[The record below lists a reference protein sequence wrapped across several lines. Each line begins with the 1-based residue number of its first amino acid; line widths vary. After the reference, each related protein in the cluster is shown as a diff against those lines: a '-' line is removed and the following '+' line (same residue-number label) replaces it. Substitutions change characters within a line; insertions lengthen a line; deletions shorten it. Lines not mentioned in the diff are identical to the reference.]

1 LIDLRAVLASVAGRL
16 DAGDREGA
24 ARLYFDRIAMAPHGW
39 DGFEPAGRA
48 ILLAN
53 AGTYHQ
59 CRDRDALG
67 IELGSLSAFTGPA
80 LIITHPD
87 CYIEALEGFATGEAH
102 G

>member
-1 LIDLRAVLASVAGRL
+1 MIDLRAVLASVAGRL

-24 ARLYFDRIAMAPHGW
+24 ARLHFDRIAMAPHGW

-48 ILLAN
+48 M
-53 AGTYHQ
+53 
-59 CRDRDALG
+59 
-67 IELGSLSAFTGPA
+67 LSAFTGPA